1 MMTKALQEIQN
12 EHRNFCLTGKE
23 FAEKSYKESEKN
35 ASIYNITISKDDSR
49 GKLWEESGYKR
60 YIESLQQQES
70 SIIERALESLEFA
83 GYDKMDRGT
92 QYLAAL
98 ITIFYHEK
106 DFYHGKDLPD
116 KSYWN
121 LEDWNNEHYGMMGV
135 PKEKVIYDILTA
147 NSHNPDLSC
156 PFEETVYQIADSLG
170 TKKYDESKAQSV
182 GYVDLLHEKAIY
194 QKNNRH

>member
-1 MMTKALQEIQN
+1 MTKALQEIHD
-12 EHRNFCLTGKE
+12 EHRTFCLTGKE

-35 ASIYNITISKDDSR
+35 ASIHNINISKDDSR
-49 GKLWEESGYKR
+49 GKLWEERGYQR
-60 YIESLQQQES
+60 YIESLQSQES
-70 SIIERALESLEFA
+70 SIIERALNGLEFA
-83 GYDKMDRGT
+83 GYDKTDRGT

-106 DFYHGKDLPD
+106 DFYHGKDFRD

-121 LEDWNNEHYGMMGV
+121 LEDWDNEHYGMMGV
-135 PKEKVIYDILTA
+135 PKEREIYDILTA

-170 TKKYDESKAQSV
+170 SRKYDESKRESV
-182 GYVDLLHEKAIY
+182 GYVDLLHKR
-194 QKNNRH
+194 QSTKKNNRH